1 MPLHPS
7 APDRDGHHLD
17 RLPDPADP
25 RHPDPAAPETKL
37 LLIGIFTA
45 ITAAVQSSL
54 TTAVV
59 NVPTVG
65 TATGLASAPLMRI
78 AVILVLA
85 AVGLMLLDRAAPRA
99 AAASEEEGPHV
110 G

>member
-1 MPLHPS
+1 MAIISIVFLI
-7 APDRDGHHLD
+7 
-17 RLPDPADP
+17 LPILVILTRA
-25 RHPDPAAPETKL
+25 RAPETKL

-85 AVGLMLLDRAAPRA
+85 AVGLMLLDRAAPRV